1 VSADEIQFW
10 STDRVL
16 AATNRAIEKAKGRT
30 IAEITLVSYERDC
43 AAKGLEAPVEAE
55 DLAQD
60 FVALFI
66 RFVDG
71 TALAVRDDEHN
82 CCERRFLT
90 CDDDLANAAK
100 SIFIGL
106 QLNRVDQGAGERDA
120 AHDVGFLEVLTS
132 HGSFTVCT
140 HNEHN
145 GCYAG
150 FSVWAEI
157 IGAAEIPR

>member
-16 AATNRAIEKAKGRT
+16 AATNRAIEKAKGTT
-30 IAEITLVSYERDC
+30 IAGVELITYERDC
-43 AAKGLEAPVEAE
+43 RARGWEVPAVHE
-55 DLAQD
+55 DERDDL
-60 FVALFI
+60 VALFI
-66 RFVDG
+66 RFSDG
-71 TALAVRDDEHN
+71 TALKIADDANH
-82 CCERRFLT
+82 CCERRYLT
-90 CDDDLANAAK
+90 CDDDLANAAGA
-100 SIFIGL
+100 IFIGL
-106 QLNRVDQGAGERDA
+106 QLNRVDDGPGERDA

-157 IGAAEIPR
+157 IGAAEMP

>member
-1 VSADEIQFW
+1 MSEREIQFW
-10 STDRVL
+10 STDREL
-16 AATNRAIEKAKGRT
+16 ASTNRAIEKAKGRT
-30 IAEITLVSYERDC
+30 IAGVELITYERDC

-55 DLAQD
+55 DFAQD
-60 FVALFI
+60 LVALFI
-66 RFVDG
+66 RFADG
-71 TALAVRDDEHN
+71 TALAIRDDEFN

-90 CDDDLANAAK
+90 CDDDLANAANAV
-100 SIFIGL
+100 FIGL

-145 GCYAG
+145 GMYAG
-150 FSVWAEI
+150 FSVRAEI
-157 IGAAEIPR
+157 VGAAEIPR

>member
-1 VSADEIQFW
+1 MSEREIQFW
-10 STDRVL
+10 STDRAL
-16 AATNRAIEKAKGRT
+16 ASTNRAIEKAKGRT
-30 IAEITLVSYERDC
+30 IAEITLVTYERDC
-43 AAKGLEAPVEAE
+43 AARGLEVSASHE
-55 DLAQD
+55 DEEQD
-60 FVALFI
+60 LVALFL
-66 RFVDG
+66 RFTDG
-71 TALAVRDDEHN
+71 TALKVEDN
-82 CCERRFLT
+82 GQGCCERRFLT
-90 CDDDLANAAK
+90 CDDDLANAANAV
-100 SIFIGL
+100 FIGL
-106 QLNRVDQGAGERDA
+106 QLNRVDDGPGERDA